1 MASVLTIRDVPD
13 DVKAALTLEARER
26 GQSLQAYLLAVLKQ
40 QAAFSRNRQLLVEIE
55 RDLAQGGGAGE
66 DAPDAADV
74 LAAARRETTDGSQ
87 HSHGDGGAA

>member
-1 MASVLTIRDVPD
+1 MTSVLTIRDVPD
-13 DVKAALTLEARER
+13 EIKAALSLEARER

-55 RDLAQGGGAGE
+55 RDLAQGEWAGD

-74 LAAARRETTDGSQ
+74 LAAARRETANDSRHT
-87 HSHGDGGAA
+87 HGNGGAA

>member
-1 MASVLTIRDVPD
+1 MTSVLTIRDVPD

-55 RDLAQGGGAGE
+55 RDLAEGGGAGD

-74 LAAARRETTDGSQ
+74 LDAARREAGHGGRRT
-87 HSHGDGGAA
+87 HGDGGAA

>member
-1 MASVLTIRDVPD
+1 MTSVLTIRDVPD

-55 RDLAQGGGAGE
+55 RDLAQGEWAGD
-66 DAPDAADV
+66 DAPAAADV
-74 LAAARRETTDGSQ
+74 LDAARREADGD
-87 HSHGDGGAA
+87 SHRAHGNGGAA

>member
-1 MASVLTIRDVPD
+1 MTSVLTIRDVPD
-13 DVKAALTLEARER
+13 DVKDALALEARER

-55 RDLAQGGGAGE
+55 RDLAQGGGAGA

-74 LAAARRETTDGSQ
+74 LAAARRDTTDS
-87 HSHGDGGAA
+87 SPREHGGGGAA